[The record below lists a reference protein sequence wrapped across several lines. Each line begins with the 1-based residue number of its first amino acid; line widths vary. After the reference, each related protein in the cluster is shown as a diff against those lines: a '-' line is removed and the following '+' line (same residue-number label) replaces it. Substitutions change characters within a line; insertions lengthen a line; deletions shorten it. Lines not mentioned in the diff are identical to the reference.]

1 MLTANHMAL
10 NYSQKHLLSTAM
22 HGAKNKK
29 LQVYAF
35 YTGLLS
41 TLISLA
47 QLIVT
52 ALK

>member
-1 MLTANHMAL
+1 MAL
-10 NYSQKHLLSTAM
+10 NYSQKRLLGAAM
-22 HGAKNKK
+22 HGTKNKK
-29 LQVYAF
+29 LQLYAF
-35 YTGLLS
+35 FTGLLS